1 MTSLERFSYVSP
13 DGQKYNFWNMITKH
27 SNLGIPSVKFIEDS
41 GPQQHGVNVRD
52 WRVGPRTITLQ
63 FFKTADGLHNS
74 RTKLLHELIDK
85 IRSNRGYSLNVPG
98 WLRYVNDNW
107 EMLEIPVFVLQGPR
121 GDYDHGSGVDNYSMS
136 DSIQFYA
143 GDPIWRETRKRTIL
157 VNGTTRLIGTFC
169 LEAGFEGSWKLDSG
183 LDLDSGLELDQF
195 VFLNE
200 SACLPGC
207 LASQSYV
214 IERIP
219 VQYTGTWD
227 GDQIDIYLR
236 GPMTQ
241 PTITNLTTGNK
252 IEVNYIIQEEDYVI
266 ITIRPEFATVVNANG
281 DNLIA
286 TISSISDL
294 ADFVLKCRGQ
304 VTASGENII
313 SVAAADPDWSKTEI
327 QIDYYVRHI
336 SAFGG

>member
-1 MTSLERFSYVSP
+1 MTQEKFSYISP
-13 DGQKYNFWNMITKH
+13 DGQTYHFWNMITDH
-27 SNLGIPSVKFIEDS
+27 SNLGIPPVKFIEDS

-52 WRVGPRTITLQ
+52 WRINPRTITLQ
-63 FFKTADGLHNS
+63 FFKETDGLHQS
-74 RTKLLHELIDK
+74 RTEILHKIINK
-85 IRSNRGYSLNVPG
+85 IRGNRGRSLNVPG

-121 GDYDHGSGVDNYSMS
+121 GDYNHTEGLLNNSAS

-143 GDPIWRETRKRTIL
+143 NDPIWREVRKRTIL

-169 LEAGFEGSWKLDSG
+169 IDSTIVESWNLDEGINLDEGSLLDDFGFTTVS
-183 LDLDSGLELDQF
+183 ST
-195 VFLNE
+195 
-200 SACLPGC
+200 CIPGC
-207 LASQSYV
+207 LSSQSYV
-214 IERIP
+214 LERIP

-227 GDQIDIYLR
+227 GDQIDILLR

-241 PTITNLTTGNK
+241 PTITNETLGRK
-252 IEVNYIIQEEDYVI
+252 IELNYIIEDEDYVI
-266 ITIRPEFATVVNANG
+266 ITIRPEFATVVNAAG

-286 TISSISDL
+286 TLSSISDL
-294 ADFVLKCRGQ
+294 ADFVFKCEGE
-304 VTASGENII
+304 VTPTGENII
-313 SVAAADPDWSKTEI
+313 TVAAAEPDWDKTEI